1 MNPVRFFLSGFI
13 MIALL
18 GLAACAGNMQPT
30 ATAVP
35 QPTETPSQTPTSIPT
50 ETSTPTATATQT
62 NTPSPTHTS
71 TPTPTQTPTA
81 TPTATAT
88 SVPEITLAEPII
100 VTNGNFSFQPAEGY
114 ESEVDSQANYGLVSM
129 SDESGFII
137 VTILGIP
144 NAEAALGDKSDVE
157 LLDQLVADFVENVGG
172 VYEFVGDSYTMKV
185 GKGEGT
191 TATISGELFDKPFI
205 GQAVF
210 MNPFDHLAFFAIALS
225 RDSEVWFTQG
235 APAFVAMME
244 SVQFQPSGAGE
255 TGDDSEATSLCTIS
269 TDTTYGYTETNAILV
284 GGDAFGGPP
293 RERAFLDNLLGPN
306 GEPVSYERIGSFPF
320 NDTILDIY
328 ELTVG
333 GKSVTL
339 FVDEYN
345 WSQPQAPVGFTCA
358 AAFPLSP
365 P

>member
-1 MNPVRFFLSGFI
+1 MNPVRFFLSVFI
-13 MIALL
+13 MVALL
-18 GLAACAGNMQPT
+18 GLAACTGNMQPT

-35 QPTETPSQTPTSIPT
+35 QPTETPSHTPTLVPT
-50 ETSTPTATATQT
+50 ETPTPTATATQT
-62 NTPSPTHTS
+62 NTPSPTHTN

-81 TPTATAT
+81 TPTATA
-88 SVPEITLAEPII
+88 VPEITLAGPIL
-100 VTNGNFSFQPAEGY
+100 VTKGNFSFQPAEGY
-114 ESEVDSQANYGLVSM
+114 ESEIDNQANYGLVSM

-137 VTILGIP
+137 LTILGIP
-144 NAEAALGDKSDVE
+144 NAEAALGDKSDEE
-157 LLDQLVADFVENVGG
+157 LLKELVADFVQNVGG
-172 VYEFVGDSYTMKV
+172 VYEVLGDSYTMKV
-185 GKGEGT
+185 GTGEGT
-191 TATISGELFDKPFI
+191 TADISGELFDKPFI

-210 MNPFDHLAFFAIALS
+210 MNPFDNLAFFAIALS

-235 APAFVAMME
+235 APAFVAMMK
-244 SVQFQPSGAGE
+244 SVQFQPSAAGE
-255 TGDDSEATSLCTIS
+255 TGDNSEATSLCPIS

-306 GEPVSYERIGSFPF
+306 GEPVSYERIGSLPF

-345 WSQPQAPVGFTCA
+345 WSEPQAPVGFTCA
-358 AAFPLSP
+358 AAFPLSRP
-365 P
+365 